1 MKLLTNFK
9 LNFDKLGS
17 FPTKAVSAFDLTDYS
32 VTIYYSDLDFDKFVS
47 FSLKNFYTNQEVDFR
62 LYDWKGL
69 GFIIENKTLFVNNK
83 EDIKQLFSIL
93 ASTYNNI
100 SVINLA
106 LCIYCTNTINA
117 KVSNKVKFTR
127 VDFIPAGNIVT
138 NSACDFGVADYNT
151 LVTMIEVC
159 YDTVVKNL
167 QYYYVEDYTKKYRL
181 DFSDIDEIKGLVS
194 KYGFALKSKVTNGDV
209 VKSMGLR
216 QYP

>member
-1 MKLLTNFK
+1 MKLLTNFQ
-9 LNFDKLGS
+9 LNFDKLVTY
-17 FPTKAVSAFDLTDYS
+17 PTKVIDSFDLNDYS
-32 VTIYYSDLDFDKFVS
+32 ILIYFSNLLEADKFID
-47 FSLKNFYTNQEVDFR
+47 FSLKNFYTNQVIDFR

-69 GFIIENKTLFVNNK
+69 GFVIDNKTLFVNNR
-83 EDIKQLFSIL
+83 EDIAQLFSIL

-100 SVINLA
+100 SAINLA
-106 LCIYCTNTINA
+106 LCVYCTNTINA

-138 NSACDFGVADYNT
+138 NSACDFGVANYQT

-159 YDTVVKNL
+159 YDTTVKNL

-194 KYGFALKSKVTNGDV
+194 KYHFVLKPKE
-209 VKSMGLR
+209 SMGLR